1 MLDTDPGQT
10 IKDNLQEDNG
20 TVVMIPAD
28 QPSTWTIHS
37 LPPHSTVK
45 LSLRAHNTKGFSEES
60 LVIVETPSGNSQQK
74 ISPDIKTHISAIHA
88 PASVLTLTQTSS
100 SSSSLSQQSV
110 ITIFTFI
117 LIIMIFV
124 DFGIFKTYH
133 KGKHCSLKK
142 KMSRVFIL
150 VCAD

>member
-1 MLDTDPGQT
+1 MLDTDQGQT
-10 IKDNLQEDNG
+10 IMDTAQEDNQ

-28 QPSTWTIHS
+28 QPSTWTILS
-37 LPPHSTVK
+37 LPPHSTVR

-60 LVIVETPSGNSQQK
+60 SVVVETPSGNSPHK
-74 ISPDIKTHISAIHA
+74 NRPDIKTHISGIHA

-100 SSSSLSQQSV
+100 TSSSLSQHSV

-133 KGKHCSLKK
+133 KGKHCLLKQT
-142 KMSRVFIL
+142 MSIL
-150 VCAD
+150 FYFVIG